1 MLLWAPQWLTSIA
14 DLERCWQRSRSR
26 EERKLAKG
34 ETSVGLSTL
43 GGSLVSGNTLSKFT
57 ANSNTP
63 SNALSR
69 MSGNFPDPVPRPS
82 AKRDKD
88 SVGRYHDIDAPSHA
102 DIALS
107 LADLPIHALHV
118 HSWLVDRK

>member
-1 MLLWAPQWLTSIA
+1 
-14 DLERCWQRSRSR
+14 
-26 EERKLAKG
+26 
-34 ETSVGLSTL
+34 
-43 GGSLVSGNTLSKFT
+43 VSGNTLSKFT

-82 AKRDKD
+82 AKRGKD

-118 HSWLVDRK
+118 HSWLVDGK